1 MYRGWP
7 DRRRPRWPHWPAR
20 LRPGRLRQQVLV
32 MRPALAAACFHAQ
45 QLRPSAQGFELA
57 RQCFGSAQR
66 QPALACHLASPL
78 AARRSP
84 ALDQR
89 RAGRDAR
96 VRRDAAGGDRPRRLV
111 HPGLPQNPP
120 CVAGMTGLRRPD
132 LGRHPRLRRGSN
144 RAGTGAIG
152 SRIALRA
159 DQDPPRPASGCPG
172 RLVLVADIACRHGTI
187 LSDARILSNTA
198 PAGRLEMG
206 SSVGFSLAG
215 RPGSIPVN
223 ARPFAAYV

>member
-57 RQCFGSAQR
+57 RRCFGSAQR
-66 QPALACHLASPL
+66 QPALACHL

-96 VRRDAAGGDRPRRLV
+96 VRRDAAGGDRPRPLV
-111 HPGLPQNPP
+111 APHRPQNPRR
-120 CVAGMTGLRRPD
+120 VAGMTGLRRPD
-132 LGRHPRLRRGSN
+132 LGQHPRLRRGSN
-144 RAGTGAIG
+144 RAWDGHDRLPDRAA
-152 SRIALRA
+152 SRSRSAATRKRV
-159 DQDPPRPASGCPG
+159 PRQTRP
-172 RLVLVADIACRHGTI
+172 RCRHC
-187 LSDARILSNTA
+187 LSARHYLV
-198 PAGRLEMG
+198 RHYL
-206 SSVGFSLAG
+206 V
-215 RPGSIPVN
+215 RH
-223 ARPFAAYV
+223 